1 MKRTNKTGVWFRR
14 LWALVLAAGLV
25 CTLMGTVSAA
35 PILDAVSVPD
45 VSSPK
50 PTVVIQGNVVVD
62 KNKPTGFYELALC
75 VKTARTIT
83 DKATNDPVTEEQYA
97 QVLADDEK
105 NGTTHAVD
113 DYDIVNYPF
122 QSAASTVRVD
132 LDALTA
138 VTWGSGKPVY
148 STWTQNHGTAG
159 VYAAEDANYPRGI
172 DMTDPDNLENAA
184 LFTSLKE
191 IIDAEAANGNQDKVR
206 VRLDTAKPDEV
217 TNATALIEGYDA
229 ATHTALLT
237 LTANSTTTANVVY
250 NTPTPVVV
258 VRFAYDLNR
267 FKNTVVGDP
276 NDPVTAPNTSDFW
289 AGLDRNDSAE
299 VTNGKSPLTCL
310 AAGDQTPGADLY
322 GDSDREAAEASIHQ
336 AVWYEHNMESDQVAQ
351 RSTQFYYYLGAENKS
366 HETDTQNIQVLEDDG
381 TGKRVLKDYSLVMPH
396 TAGKVVLAD
405 KNAEYATPGDP
416 ETAKYSFFQNLL
428 TMGDKT
434 LRVELVNAETYR
446 KPTGGGGINI
456 LFYDWDDSLIGS
468 LIVDGGDV
476 RSQVEEYVE
485 ENLVHPDLRPDKV
498 LSQMGGKLPDYST
511 TTPAAGSPAETYQ
524 NLTNSLARDYTYRG
538 KYAYTVGDP
547 DTVGA
552 DGDTANKARANGEDY
567 PLTNKLDYV
576 FTKRVNTAVTRTVTT
591 GLSQYDETYVLPYKL
606 TGEGMEDAALY
617 PYAYGWAV
625 VEDTSAKN
633 QAGWKVMYD
642 AKKIEDTWT
651 TVGVG
656 ELSNVDP
663 DYYDSGSATPKTVSA
678 PAAGSSVVA
687 GSTAYTAPAFLA
699 DADPDWTDN
708 TGGTNPKNPNNE
720 YAYQLNSSG
729 SEGYFRFA
737 DFSDIDAELAQY
749 QTQSGERKNTL
760 IVKAVYEPGES
771 LLDRGSY
778 EMIQRPYYNK
788 LNNVSA
794 SGGAAY
800 SVQVTLERQNST
812 QGQVQGV
819 SRVRVPVI
827 RQDNTIDQKW
837 IESEFPE
844 VSHDLINA
852 TIAEARS
859 GEQSTYT
866 KVDIDN
872 GEEIQFSL
880 SVSARQNKVNYV
892 LVEQYNDNFVTGGQ
906 RSEQNYNRLGLEFA
920 IDNYNYQT
928 KESVDGDGYYDSDYE
943 TRNGSHGFVLYG
955 TLNQLMQYAT
965 LNHTEGTDV
974 TLIISRTNMMDANLR
989 ANLKG
994 DEPSVLN
1001 QADMR
1006 QAILNAAIACEAH
1019 KGDPDFW
1026 NSELNC
1032 AELSYHQLQWYIIDG
1047 SLDTRAVADG
1057 KKLDFCHLHEEC
1069 AAAMSTIPDTWD
1081 EIITAARAN
1090 NTADLSKMT
1099 TTAIENLTYLRTDA
1113 NGRPFDSANNFTTA
1127 IIDAV
1132 TKLDAL
1138 HAGETDYKPS
1148 WWELQYVF
1156 LNGNTAS
1163 VDDMRSEASGKYWWY
1178 DGSTTAPALPTTASE
1193 QWPALLQAARDV
1205 YIPYNATL
1213 KDGVTND
1220 WTTTTHLAT
1229 AKTAFDR
1236 NAATSAA
1243 SHPAWQTLTGNLVLD
1258 HHEDPILDDD
1268 DNPTGE
1274 LNYTTDKFPSFED
1287 FQTRLVDAMKLLDAS
1302 GTGGSQSP
1310 TWRELQLAILQ
1321 VDDPT
1326 DDAGAATG
1334 DEYWW
1339 YNGAKPF
1346 KITNL
1351 RTLIEA
1357 VRRMALDDAGDI
1369 VTYTPE
1375 EVQAAR
1381 DAWGKL
1387 TVADLEGSLTNTLR
1401 WSKTGQDASEVWAGQ
1416 NEANQ
1421 KQRIYNLLNAARVD
1435 MEAASATIDWTTIQY
1450 HIINKKV
1457 DDEAT
1462 TLQQARYYWW
1472 KDGGEGVEM
1481 DFSGATDVTTKLQTV
1496 IQATFRTD
1504 FGDPKAKQSVA
1515 DQATNNDFWELTH
1528 LVTAIV
1534 NETDPN
1540 ANPDDHYVG
1549 PDTAAFARQSAY
1561 KDTDLDDFLDMIVDF
1576 RQAAQTDQSLGEYDM
1591 PLFSWYQIQYYVLEN
1606 TYVPLG
1612 NAILFPLE
1620 DPQTGYWW
1628 YDRDARD
1635 IPEPEPELPNPAQ
1648 GMKDEIL
1655 NILDG
1660 STDPEDFK
1668 ASLTPEM
1675 FANWGIVCFD
1685 GSPIRDDQLEPIGYA
1700 IDELPQALQDNGVNA
1715 ADLGWAQLQLIVATY
1730 ADEWWLDLRPTEEEA
1745 LIALVQE
1752 RGATTISNGGFIP
1765 DEYVDIFPDV
1775 FEGMFSLR
1783 SMVAQPVEPQ
1793 YYVCMVLPTVLLTTI
1808 RRTGI

>member
-771 LLDRGSY
+771 LALGNHYQLITKPAYSKFNTAAAD
-778 EMIQRPYYNK
+778 
-788 LNNVSA
+788 
-794 SGGAAY
+794 SGGAFR
-800 SVQVTLERQNST
+800 VQLTLERSFNDAGT
-812 QGQVQGV
+812 IVGT
-819 SRVRVPVI
+819 SRVRTPLI
-827 RQDNTIDQKW
+827 RQDTTIDAKW
-837 IESEFPE
+837 IADEEKGIE
-844 VSHDLINA
+844 HDLDNPDFVTA
-852 TIAEARS
+852 TARTETTFS
-859 GEQSTYT
+859 Q
-866 KVDIDN
+866 VDIDN
-872 GEEIQFSL
+872 GETITFSL
-880 SVSARQNKVNYV
+880 SLSARHNKVDYQLTEAYQANYV
-892 LVEQYNDNFVTGGQ
+892 AGTQ
-906 RSEQNYNRLGLEFA
+906 RSNFNTDQLTIAPEKFV
-920 IDNYNYQT
+920 IDNYNYLL
-928 KESVDGDGYYDSDYE
+928 DGDSDILDDLYDSDFSTKE
-943 TRNGSHGFVLYG
+943 GSYGFVLNC
-955 TLNQLMQYAT
+955 TLGHIMEQAT
-965 LNHTEGTDV
+965 SYNHGEIARNNYDSAV
-974 TLIISRTNMMDANLR
+974 RYTNAMDANLR
-989 ANLKG
+989 MDLGGTQPGFSDNT
-994 DEPSVLN
+994 
-1001 QADMR
+1001 
-1006 QAILNAAIACEAH
+1006 ILQNAFLAAAKACEKH
-1019 KGDPDFW
+1019 KSDPLYDCW
-1026 NSELNC
+1026 EENLDC
-1032 AELSYHQLQWYIIDG
+1032 AKLTYHQAQWFL
-1047 SLDTRAVADG
+1047 LDYQENPNADILPLNTSVDASH
-1057 KKLDFCHLHEEC
+1057 KLSFCHYHLSCSGGHVPK
-1069 AAAMSTIPDTWD
+1069 APGSWD
-1081 EIITAARAN
+1081 ELITLVRAGDKN
-1090 NTADLSKMT
+1090 ADADLTLLVPTDIERISSLRSDINGAPWSNTADFVAAIKAAVDVIDQET
-1099 TTAIENLTYLRTDA
+1099 GDDTAPI
-1113 NGRPFDSANNFTTA
+1113 
-1127 IIDAV
+1127 
-1132 TKLDAL
+1132 
-1138 HAGETDYKPS
+1138 S
-1148 WWELQYVF
+1148 WPMLQYV
-1156 LNGNTAS
+1156 LIHKNSALEDVVIAEGQT
-1163 VDDMRSEASGKYWWY
+1163 RYWWY

-1435 MEAASATIDWTTIQY
+1435 MEAASATTDWETIQY

-1457 DDEAT
+1457 DARAEV
-1462 TLQQARYYWW
+1462 LQQSFYYWW
-1472 KDGGEGVEM
+1472 KDGGEGVEV
-1481 DFSGATDVTTKLQTV
+1481 DFSGAMNVADKLQTV
-1496 IQATFRTD
+1496 MQATFRTE

-1515 DQATNNDFWELTH
+1515 DQATEGDLWELSH

-1561 KDTDLDDFLDMIVDF
+1561 KAADLDDFLDMIVDF
-1576 RQAAQTDQSLGEYDM
+1576 RQAAQTDQGLGEYDM
-1591 PLFSWYQIQYYVLEN
+1591 PQFTWYQVQYYVLN
-1606 TYVPLG
+1606 KPQYITPSSPNYAGLR
-1612 NAILFPLE
+1612 

-1635 IPEPEPELPNPAQ
+1635 IPEPPPDEEPNKELNGILQA
-1648 GMKDEIL
+1648 GMG
-1655 NILDG
+1655 G
-1660 STDPEDFK
+1660 SITIT
-1668 ASLTPEM
+1668 A
-1675 FANWGIVCFD
+1675 
-1685 GSPIRDDQLEPIGYA
+1685 DQLTATGFVVHKSQTGTSVALATVNKMLTLLSKEATLSSYIQDG
-1700 IDELPQALQDNGVNA
+1700 ELKLT
-1715 ADLGWAQLQLIVATY
+1715 W
-1730 ADEWWLDLRPTEEEA
+1730 
-1745 LIALVQE
+1745 VQ
-1752 RGATTISNGGFIP
+1752 I
-1765 DEYVDIFPDV
+1765 
-1775 FEGMFSLR
+1775 
-1783 SMVAQPVEPQ
+1783 Q
-1793 YYVCMVLPTVLLTTI
+1793 YYLATAHAANARGTKPGTLTDHATALAGLKSMGWDPSKFPAGVI
-1808 RRTGI
+1808 TE

>member
-14 LWALVLAAGLV
+14 LWALVLAVGLV

-122 QSAASTVRVD
+122 QSAASTARVD

-351 RSTQFYYYLGAENKS
+351 HSTQFYYYLGAENKS
-366 HETDTQNIQVLEDDG
+366 HETDTQSIQVLEDDG

-552 DGDTANKARANGEDY
+552 DGDTTNKARANGEDY

-591 GLSQYDETYVLPYKL
+591 GLSQYDETYVLPHKL

-625 VEDTSAKN
+625 VEDTSVKN

-771 LLDRGSY
+771 LLDGFQYRLITKPAY
-778 EMIQRPYYNK
+778 TKWNDK
-788 LNNVSA
+788 AA
-794 SGGAAY
+794 SEGGAY
-800 SVQVTLERQNST
+800 RVTLTVERSYDSNGKILGT
-812 QGQVQGV
+812 TRIREPAVQ
-819 SRVRVPVI
+819 
-827 RQDNTIDQKW
+827 QDTTIDAKW
-837 IESEFPE
+837 ITSSDPS
-844 VSHDLINA
+844 VDHDLDNP
-852 TIAEARS
+852 TTSIAAGRKQTMYS
-859 GEQSTYT
+859 
-866 KVDIDN
+866 KVETDN
-872 GEEIQFSL
+872 GEQITFSL
-880 SVSARQNKVNYV
+880 SLSARMNKVDYI
-892 LVEQYNDNFVTGGQ
+892 LVEQYGMNFITGTQ
-906 RSEQNYNRLGLEFA
+906 RSNSNADQFKRDLNYFVP
-920 IDNYNYQT
+920 DNYNYYLE
-928 KESVDGDGYYDSDYE
+928 KDSNESDDLYDSSFEDKE
-943 TRNGSHGFVLYG
+943 GSHGFILYC
-955 TLNQLMQYAT
+955 TLGHMLQQAT
-965 LNHTEGTDV
+965 RHNRGEITRY
-974 TLIISRTNMMDANLR
+974 TLGLTVNNTIVDDTNLR
-989 ANLKG
+989 MDLSGTK
-994 DEPSVLN
+994 PTF
-1001 QADMR
+1001 ADNTLLEDFF
-1006 QAILNAAIACEAH
+1006 INAAKACEAH
-1019 KGDPDFW
+1019 KNDPQYDCW
-1026 NSELNC
+1026 DVNLDC
-1032 AELSYHQLQWYIIDG
+1032 AKLTYHQMQWFILDG
-1047 SLDTRAVADG
+1047 GTDIRTVAAADAA
-1057 KKLDFCHLHEEC
+1057 KLDFCHYHTSC
-1069 AAAMSTIPDTWD
+1069 AAALSTVPDTWD
-1081 EIITAARAN
+1081 EVITAARAGN
-1090 NTADLSKMT
+1090 DADLKKMT
-1099 TTAIENLTYLRTDA
+1099 TTAIETITSLRRSA
-1113 NGRPFDSANNFTTA
+1113 NGAQFATPIAFSDA

-1132 TKLDAL
+1132 AKLDA
-1138 HAGETDYKPS
+1138 AGVDPT
-1148 WWELQYVF
+1148 WGNLQYVI
-1156 LNGNTAS
+1156 LNGAAADETVMKAAGQES
-1163 VDDMRSEASGKYWWY
+1163 YWWY
-1178 DGSTTAPALPTTASE
+1178 DGSTTAPTLPSVATNKEA
-1193 QWPALLQAARDV
+1193 QWNFLLQAARDSYKPV
-1205 YIPYNATL
+1205 PTL
-1213 KDGVTND
+1213 KDGTTND
-1220 WTTTTHLAT
+1220 WTSSVKLNLARTPFNRNDTPDQTINQAWINLTH
-1229 AKTAFDR
+1229 
-1236 NAATSAA
+1236 
-1243 SHPAWQTLTGNLVLD
+1243 NLVLD
-1258 HHEDPILDDD
+1258 AKEEIHKITLDDGTEELEYIYTHTKFAD
-1268 DNPTGE
+1268 FDAFKDDFVAAVKEAEAQGYSADAGQEPSWEQLQWYIIKKTWESDPDPTVFGQEGFWWKDGNVPLRVSSLTTLLQILEMRDNPQLPGDADKAQAALDKVNAAFFDDTIYLRLDKDGRKK
-1274 LNYTTDKFPSFED
+1274 LGDLGKTAADAIAAVTTAKNAGATTWA
-1287 FQTRLVDAMKLLDAS
+1287 QIQYYLINGKLDDS
-1302 GTGGSQSP
+1302 GTMSQQS
-1310 TWRELQLAILQ
+1310 
-1321 VDDPT
+1321 D
-1326 DDAGAATG
+1326 
-1334 DEYWW
+1334 
-1339 YNGAKPF
+1339 
-1346 KITNL
+1346 
-1351 RTLIEA
+1351 
-1357 VRRMALDDAGDI
+1357 
-1369 VTYTPE
+1369 
-1375 EVQAAR
+1375 
-1381 DAWGKL
+1381 
-1387 TVADLEGSLTNTLR
+1387 
-1401 WSKTGQDASEVWAGQ
+1401 
-1416 NEANQ
+1416 
-1421 KQRIYNLLNAARVD
+1421 
-1435 MEAASATIDWTTIQY
+1435 
-1450 HIINKKV
+1450 
-1457 DDEAT
+1457 
-1462 TLQQARYYWW
+1462 YYWW
-1472 KDGGEGVEM
+1472 KNGGEGNEI
-1481 DFSGATDVTTKLQTV
+1481 DFSTATSLLDKQEKLFA
-1496 IQATFRTD
+1496 ATIYTA
-1504 FGDPKAKQSVA
+1504 FGDPKAIQSVNNA
-1515 DQATNNDFWELTH
+1515 VGSDVFSFLRLIATTGGKDLLDVKNL
-1528 LVTAIV
+1528 
-1534 NETDPN
+1534 ETDVKPN
-1540 ANPDDHYVG
+1540 AHTDADALLA
-1549 PDTAAFARQSAY
+1549 DIAAFKTVA
-1561 KDTDLDDFLDMIVDF
+1561 L
-1576 RQAAQTDQSLGEYDM
+1576 AAQSKGEYEM
-1591 PLFSWYQIQYYVLEN
+1591 PDVTWYQIQYYILN
-1606 TYVPLG
+1606 HTYIAAT
-1612 NAILFPLE
+1612 NADQTYADLR
-1620 DPQTGYWW
+1620 DPEKGYWW
-1628 YDRDARD
+1628 YDPSLTARPEPKP
-1635 IPEPEPELPNPAQ
+1635 PEPEPSEAALLPALEAYLSGGTAIKLSQAEWTATGLKGKTQTSTVALTIANKILKRLADNAKTSTYYNSATGELN
-1648 GMKDEIL
+1648 
-1655 NILDG
+1655 
-1660 STDPEDFK
+1660 
-1668 ASLTPEM
+1668 LT
-1675 FANWGIVCFD
+1675 W
-1685 GSPIRDDQLEPIGYA
+1685 
-1700 IDELPQALQDNGVNA
+1700 
-1715 ADLGWAQLQLIVATY
+1715 
-1730 ADEWWLDLRPTEEEA
+1730 
-1745 LIALVQE
+1745 VQ
-1752 RGATTISNGGFIP
+1752 I
-1765 DEYVDIFPDV
+1765 
-1775 FEGMFSLR
+1775 
-1783 SMVAQPVEPQ
+1783 Q
-1793 YYVCMVLPTVLLTTI
+1793 YYVATAHKASVAGAKDGVLTDHATALAKLQSELNYNVTKFPNGVITQ
-1808 RRTGI
+1808 